1 MSRFMIINPSPS
13 QHSRDSLHAIIV
25 RQMADV
31 LLENN
36 VDLADL
42 DACRHE
48 LERAN
53 FGKPAIDALIE
64 RSSELA
70 VKDFVTNWQPTKAR
84 N

>member
-1 MSRFMIINPSPS
+1 MIIDPYPPR
-13 QHSRDSLHAIIV
+13 HTRYSLQAIIT

-36 VDLADL
+36 VDLAVL

-53 FGKPAIDALIE
+53 FGKLAIDALIE
-64 RSSELA
+64 GATQLA
-70 VKDFVTNWQPTKAR
+70 VKDFVANWQPTKAR

>member
-1 MSRFMIINPSPS
+1 MIINSYPS
-13 QHSRDSLHAIIV
+13 QHTRDSLHAIV
-25 RQMADV
+25 ARQMADV

-42 DACRHE
+42 DACRQV
-48 LERAN
+48 LGRAN
-53 FGKPAIDALIE
+53 FGKPAINALIE

-70 VKDFVTNWQPTKAR
+70 VKDFVANWQPTKAP